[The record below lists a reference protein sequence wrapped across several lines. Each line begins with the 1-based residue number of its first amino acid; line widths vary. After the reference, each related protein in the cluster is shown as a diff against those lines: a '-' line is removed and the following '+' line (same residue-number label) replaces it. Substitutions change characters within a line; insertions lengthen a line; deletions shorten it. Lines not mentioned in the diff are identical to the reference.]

1 MTTQQASTQQIA
13 NRLVELGRQGQIA
26 EIQKE
31 LFSDE
36 IISIEPMGENPIA
49 KGMAAIIEKGKQF
62 EASLE
67 EVHGSEITEP
77 VVMGNWFSIGWSFDA
92 TMKGRGR
99 QKMEEI
105 CVYQVKDGK
114 IVSEQFF
121 FSM

>member
-1 MTTQQASTQQIA
+1 MATQHASTQQIA
-13 NRLVELGRQGQIA
+13 NRLVELGRQGKIE

-31 LFSDE
+31 LFSDD
-36 IISIEPMGENPIA
+36 IVSIEPMGDNPIA

-67 EVHGSEITEP
+67 AVHGSELTEP
-77 VVMGNWFSIGWSFDA
+77 IVVGNWFSIGWTFDA

-99 QKMEEI
+99 MKMEEI
-105 CVYQVKDGK
+105 CVYHVKDGK
-114 IVSEQFF
+114 IISEQFF